1 MLKRKLKGFTS
12 IKQMYALYDAFP
24 SKQELIKINF
34 VYIFDYQYV
43 TSLKL
48 TKVSILKLKLFD
60 LFIHV

>member
-1 MLKRKLKGFTS
+1 
-12 IKQMYALYDAFP
+12 MYALYDAFP